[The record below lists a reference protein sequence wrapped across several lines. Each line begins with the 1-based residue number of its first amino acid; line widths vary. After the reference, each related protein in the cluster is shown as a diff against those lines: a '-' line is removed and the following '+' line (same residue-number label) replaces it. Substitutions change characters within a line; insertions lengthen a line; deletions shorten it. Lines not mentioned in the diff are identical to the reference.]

1 MYVYLMPYAPG
12 NLKSF
17 LKKKIFLFLMKKIN
31 LNSSLLNILKKHF
44 PQHLLPTPNPL
55 TMSDDV
61 IWKILDEQFC
71 SFKITTGKN
80 ENFCRNEYNVSGICS
95 RETCPL
101 ANARYATVRNV
112 KGRLYLYMKTAERVH
127 TPKKWWE
134 RVRLSKRYSKAL
146 AQIDESLVYWPEFL
160 KHKCKQRLT
169 RLTQV
174 ALAEQRLALAKQQGE
189 IETTTVAIAPK
200 VKRREKIRERKALA
214 AAKIE
219 KAIEKELLER
229 LKSGAYGAQ
238 PLNVDEKVWQK
249 VMENMKGKQE
259 AENEEE
265 DEDEEEYED
274 EEEEDDNGE
283 LEYVED
289 DDEEEIVDLENLEK
303 WLGSSDDDDE
313 EDDQPSSDSDISSD
327 SEDEESDNDDKST
340 KKRKSKSK
348 DSEQQQKKKKLTKQK
363 KAKRGGPSIEVEYEN
378 ETSLPVAN

>member
-1 MYVYLMPYAPG
+1 
-12 NLKSF
+12 
-17 LKKKIFLFLMKKIN
+17 
-31 LNSSLLNILKKHF
+31 
-44 PQHLLPTPNPL
+44 
-55 TMSDDV
+55 MSDDV

-71 SFKITTGKN
+71 AFKLSTDKSQK
-80 ENFCRNEYNVSGICS
+80 FCRNEYNVSGLCS
-95 RETCPL
+95 KESCPL

-112 KGRLYLYMKTAERVH
+112 KGRLYLYMKTAERIH

-134 RVRLSKRYSKAL
+134 RIRLSKRYSKAL
-146 AQIDESLVYWPEFL
+146 EQIDENLLYWPEFL

-174 ALAEQRLALAKQQGE
+174 QLAERRLALAKQQGE

-219 KAIEKELLER
+219 KAIEKELLDR

-249 VMENMKGKQE
+249 VMENMKGSQQE
-259 AENEEE
+259 QEQENEEE
-265 DEDEEEYED
+265 DEEEYE
-274 EEEEDDNGE
+274 EEEEDDGE

-289 DDEEEIVDLENLEK
+289 DEEEEAVDLEDLEK
-303 WLGSSDDDDE
+303 WLGSSEDE
-313 EDDQPSSDSDISSD
+313 EQPSSDSEISSD
-327 SEDEESDNDDKST
+327 SEDEDESDEETSG

-348 DSEQQQKKKKLTKQK
+348 PDTKPKKKKITKPKRSK
-363 KAKRGGPSIEVEYEN
+363 KGHIEVEYET
-378 ETSLPVAN
+378 ETSIPAVN